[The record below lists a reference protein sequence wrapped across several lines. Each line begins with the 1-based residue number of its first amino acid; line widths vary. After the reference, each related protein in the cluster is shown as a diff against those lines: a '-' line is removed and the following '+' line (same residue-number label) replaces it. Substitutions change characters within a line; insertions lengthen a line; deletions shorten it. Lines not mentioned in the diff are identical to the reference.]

1 MVAAAAVTAP
11 GQGQDSWA
19 RPFPVSPCHG
29 CTYLTV
35 TVILSTSASRQ
46 LSIRVIDIERA
57 SARAHATLP
66 EANVRMCGGPI
77 GRGGVSIVTTGLAR
91 TLKVNIKRGA
101 ILIPIR

>member
-1 MVAAAAVTAP
+1 MIAAAAVTAP
-11 GQGQDSWA
+11 KQGQDSRAW
-19 RPFPVSPCHG
+19 PFPVSPCHG

-35 TVILSTSASRQ
+35 TVILSTSAARQ

-57 SARAHATLP
+57 CYPPRGKRAH
-66 EANVRMCGGPI
+66 VPI
-77 GRGGVSIVTTGLAR
+77 GGGGGGASIVTAGLAE